1 MENAAST
8 PVMKMYED
16 TLAELLI
23 FARASLNDPQFG
35 SDVHALAAMPSVPG
49 VSKKLEGELLHAA
62 RAVARR
68 RKRQA

>member
-1 MENAAST
+1 MENAASS

-16 TLAELLI
+16 TLAELLV
-23 FARASLNDPQFG
+23 FARASLNDPEFG
-35 SDVHALAAMPSVPG
+35 RDVYALAEMPTVPG

-68 RKRQA
+68 RKRLT